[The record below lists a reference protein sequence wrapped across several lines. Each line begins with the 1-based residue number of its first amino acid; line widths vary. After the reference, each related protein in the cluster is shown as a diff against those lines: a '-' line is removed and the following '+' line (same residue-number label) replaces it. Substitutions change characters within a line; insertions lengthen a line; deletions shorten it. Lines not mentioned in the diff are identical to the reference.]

1 MATDPNQFANVQL
14 SDNFNT
20 WRTRTNQ
27 IAAAMSS
34 NTFTVANT
42 VHANGAAKAITT
54 GHGILNGS
62 ISSGELYANVHISG
76 GEYSRKRTLTIAS
89 NTHITGRTVV
99 ANDAVFGLNGEEEV
113 LLNSRLLA
121 EANATFRDTVRM
133 DADVHIGLG
142 NLNSLTVNSIAR
154 FNSNVHIDGDTISIT
169 GNTQIGGANTD
180 TFIVNAVSTFDADVA
195 FRDEVTLSANV
206 LMSGA
211 NVVITGD
218 TNTQDVTSTTL
229 RVDGT
234 TLVAND
240 GASTFTVGGPTRILN
255 TTHIEDTLNVTGATS
270 LNGTTLTTLAANG
283 TSSLNGVTATTI
295 QANGTLDVGGATTL
309 NGAVTLGDA
318 TADDLTFTGRVASSV
333 LPKTTNTYS
342 LGSSSLTYSTVHTG
356 MLQSGSG
363 NFGGNI
369 TVSGNAVISTGLY
382 ADTIQATGLIDA
394 QVGVRATNFFDA
406 TGAMY
411 LGTDSNDTLEV
422 AATTTFNSDVDFD
435 GDQTNFTGDVAFT
448 GDEVVIDSNL
458 TIGTDFILTATE
470 GRYANLE
477 ISNTSIFEGNVVFG
491 VVNGNPLTR
500 VTFTSNVGS
509 DILPHA
515 TGSYDLGSSTKKW
528 EDIHSSGTI
537 NYTNMVASSST
548 GTVTFPKINSHFIPN
563 TTNTYDLGSS
573 TKQWKNLYV
582 DGTGSIDNILSS
594 SVTTSTL
601 VAQNP
606 GNFTVGG
613 ATIQQYGRAQINATD
628 NGGDGSLT
636 YSSTNGTIS
645 YVGPSAT
652 ETRAH
657 FSASNSGTGY
667 GSLSYA
673 SGIFTFQKVTSA
685 NIRGNFRDDVAN
697 TAAVT
702 FGSLNYYTGNGAIQL
717 VPVERREVRGSISAT
732 NSGSGY
738 GSISYN
744 NDTGIITYTKVT
756 SGNVRG
762 LITDKVANTEANY
775 FGSLNYYS
783 SNGVIELVPVNRSQV
798 RGSLSGSTGVSYSST
813 TGAISIG
820 QDVGTAD
827 SPTFGGQT
835 INGTASMR
843 TITVQADS
851 TYNIGSST
859 AKYNTIYAT
868 TFSGTATKARYA
880 DLAEKY
886 LADQTYATGTV
897 VCVGGTAEVT
907 ASTGGMAHAVVGVV
921 SENPAYMMNSELEGG
936 TYIALKGR
944 VPVKIEGSVTKGA
957 MLAAGDE
964 GRAVAFD
971 NAGRPFA
978 VALEDGSYDTE
989 TETGTDTIEAF
1000 IM

>member
-154 FNSNVHIDGDTISIT
+154 FNSNVHINGDTISIT

-180 TFIVNAVSTFDADVA
+180 TFLVNAVSTFDADVA

-240 GASTFTVGGPTRILN
+240 GSSTFTVGGPTRILN

-270 LNGTTLTTLAANG
+270 LNGTTLTTLVANG
-283 TSSLNGVTATTI
+283 SSALHSVTATTI
-295 QANGTLDVGGATTL
+295 QANGTLDVDGATTL

-342 LGSSSLTYSTVHTG
+342 LGSSSLTYNTVHTG

-369 TVSGNAVISTGLY
+369 TVSGNVAISNDLY
-382 ADTIQATGLIDA
+382 ATTIQATGLIDA

-406 TGAMY
+406 TGAIY
-411 LGTDSNDTLEV
+411 LGDDGNDTLEV
-422 AATTTFNSDVDFD
+422 GATTTFNSDVDFD

-458 TIGTDFILTATE
+458 TIGSDFILTATE

-477 ISNTSIFEGNVVFG
+477 ISNTSIFAGNVVFG
-491 VVNGNPLTR
+491 IVNGNPLTR

-573 TKQWKNLYV
+573 TKQWKDVYI
-582 DGTGSIDNILSS
+582 DGTGNIDTLITEIATIANLTVPSEFMTIDSANVETYTRGRISVTDSGGDGSLSYNNTTGVITYTGPSAAQVRAHLSAGTSGTGFGGLTYSS
-594 SVTTSTL
+594 STGKYTYAKVT
-601 VAQNP
+601 AANIR
-606 GNFTVGG
+606 GNFAAATSNNETTTFGGFSYNNGTYTLQKVGRQEVRG
-613 ATIQQYGRAQINATD
+613 SISVSDGGGDGSLSYDEDTGVISYTGPANSETRDKISVTD
-628 NGGDGSLT
+628 NGGDGSLSYNSTTGVIT
-636 YSSTNGTIS
+636 YT
-645 YVGPSAT
+645 GPSA
-652 ETRAH
+652 A
-657 FSASNSGTGY
+657 
-667 GSLSYA
+667 
-673 SGIFTFQKVTSA
+673 
-685 NIRGNFRDDVAN
+685 
-697 TAAVT
+697 
-702 FGSLNYYTGNGAIQL
+702 
-717 VPVERREVRGSISAT
+717 EVRNHIS
-732 NSGSGY
+732 GG
-738 GSISYN
+738 
-744 NDTGIITYTKVT
+744 
-756 SGNVRG
+756 
-762 LITDKVANTEANY
+762 
-775 FGSLNYYS
+775 
-783 SNGVIELVPVNRSQV
+783 
-798 RGSLSGSTGVSYSST
+798 TGVSFVS
-813 TGAISIG
+813 GQISIG
-820 QDVGTAD
+820 QDVGTGD
-827 SPTFGGQT
+827 SPTFAGQT

-843 TITVQADS
+843 SMTVQADS
-851 TYNIGSST
+851 TYNIGTST
-859 AKYNTIYAT
+859 VKHATIYAD
-868 TFSGTATKARYA
+868 TFNGTATQAKYA

-886 LADQTYATGTV
+886 LADETYATGTV

-921 SENPAYMMNSELEGG
+921 SENPAYMMNSDLEGG

-978 VALEDGSYDTE
+978 VALEDGSYDRE
-989 TETGTDTIEAF
+989 TGTGTDTIEAF